1 MMSEVDMQA
10 TWQFQLR
17 INASAE
23 LAAAL
28 REGLACAALC
38 DVLRRHDASLKCQF
52 DAFMD
57 YVDEAERVGVDAYPL
72 YRWTKATVENPEKKA
87 KYLRVFTV
95 YVAGEEVYGADVADA
110 LQLELSS
117 LGGEVGVESVVRFDT
132 NPANNPRIGAG
143 A

>member
-1 MMSEVDMQA
+1 MSEVDMQGIL
-10 TWQFQLR
+10 QFQFR

-28 REGLACAALC
+28 REGLACAALS

-57 YVDEAERVGVDAYPL
+57 YVDEAERVGRDAYPL
-72 YRWTKATVENPEKKA
+72 YRWTKATVENREKKA

-95 YVAGEEVYGADVADA
+95 YVAG
-110 LQLELSS
+110 
-117 LGGEVGVESVVRFDT
+117 GGLRG
-132 NPANNPRIGAG
+132 
-143 A
+143 